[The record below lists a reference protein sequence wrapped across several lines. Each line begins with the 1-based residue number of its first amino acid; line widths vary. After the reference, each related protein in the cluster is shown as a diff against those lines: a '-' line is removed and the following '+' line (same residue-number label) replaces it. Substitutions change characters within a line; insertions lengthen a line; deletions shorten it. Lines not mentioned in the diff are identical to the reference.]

1 MGSML
6 HPHNP
11 PLTKT
16 VSRTKTLLR
25 DFLCLGDRC
34 GDAYGRHRCQGGF
47 MLKGRTTILTLII
60 ALSIL
65 IALSAPP
72 SALSQ
77 NSSAYQPGT
86 IMKAVRHPSAGGQS
100 QQYDVS
106 VKVLNTLYTV
116 LYTPPPGV
124 NTVEYVSGLE
134 ILVLVKKDTLVF
146 NSRVSGSTEVPILA
160 RETVASDNGID
171 FSKAP
176 SEYYSMKLR
185 NLSENLDLNEDQQ
198 TRIQPILE
206 QEAGELN
213 YVWGN
218 PALSQKDKLE
228 KLRQAVRTSDRKMK
242 PLLTHAQWEKLQTM
256 RQQQERE
263 LNQRMQEAK
272 AEQHK

>member
-1 MGSML
+1 
-6 HPHNP
+6 
-11 PLTKT
+11 
-16 VSRTKTLLR
+16 
-25 DFLCLGDRC
+25 
-34 GDAYGRHRCQGGF
+34 
-47 MLKGRTTILTLII
+47 MLKERTSLTLIII

-65 IALSAPP
+65 ITLSAHPM
-72 SALSQ
+72 ALSQ
-77 NSSAYQPGT
+77 NSSEYQPGT
-86 IMKAVRHPSAGGQS
+86 IMKVVRHPSAAGQS

-106 VKVLNTLYTV
+106 VKVLNNLYTV

-124 NTVEYVSGLE
+124 NSVEYFSGLQL
-134 ILVLVKKDTLVF
+134 LVLVKKDTLVF
-146 NSRVSGSTEVPILA
+146 NSRVSGRTEVPILA
-160 RETVASDNGID
+160 RETLASDNGID

-185 NLSENLDLNEDQQ
+185 NLSEKLDLNEDQQ

-228 KLRQAVRTSDRKMK
+228 KLRQAVHTSDRKMK
-242 PLLTHAQWEKLQTM
+242 PILTQAQWKTLETM

-263 LNQRMQEAK
+263 LNQRLQEEK
-272 AEQHK
+272 AGQNK

>member
-1 MGSML
+1 
-6 HPHNP
+6 
-11 PLTKT
+11 
-16 VSRTKTLLR
+16 
-25 DFLCLGDRC
+25 
-34 GDAYGRHRCQGGF
+34 
-47 MLKGRTTILTLII
+47 MLKERTSLTLIII

-65 IALSAPP
+65 ITLSAHPM
-72 SALSQ
+72 ALSQ
-77 NSSAYQPGT
+77 NSSEYQPGT
-86 IMKAVRHPSAGGQS
+86 IMKVVRHPSAAGQS

-106 VKVLNTLYTV
+106 VKVLNNLYTV

-124 NTVEYVSGLE
+124 NSVEYFSGLQL
-134 ILVLVKKDTLVF
+134 LVLVKKDTLVF
-146 NSRVSGSTEVPILA
+146 NSRVSGRTEVPILA
-160 RETVASDNGID
+160 RETLASDNGID

-185 NLSENLDLNEDQQ
+185 NLSETLDLNEDQQ

-228 KLRQAVRTSDRKMK
+228 KLRQAVHTSDRKMK
-242 PLLTHAQWEKLQTM
+242 PILTQAQWKTLETM

-263 LNQRMQEAK
+263 LNQRLQEEK
-272 AEQHK
+272 AGQNK